1 LAKER
6 DDLTVIDC
14 WAHARRGVH
23 EALSESKL
31 AAWFARQIGMPY
43 TVEKELQGKKT
54 GPQEAISPRAP

>member
-6 DDLTVIDC
+6 DDLTLIGC
-14 WAHARRGVH
+14 RAYASRGVH

-31 AAWFARQIGMPY
+31 AAWFARQIGPLY
-43 TVEKELQGKKT
+43 AVEKELREKKT